1 MQYGD
6 NAVEMERV
14 DSILHHAR
22 VAPDAIALVD
32 LETGRKFTYAKMNE
46 RVNRIAGFL
55 RRHFN
60 VAKGDRVAVLSHNS
74 SDIFEIQFA
83 CWRIGA
89 IFVPINWRLTVSEI
103 EFILSDATPRVLVGD
118 TEFSESLAALV
129 GKLDFFDLVTRGG
142 KESGYERLLKR
153 CQGTPAEAHV
163 ALDDTASLIYTSGTT
178 GRPKGARIT
187 HRMELFTCLN
197 YVSATAITR
206 NAKTLVVLP
215 LFHVGGLNCFPN
227 PIFNLGGTVMVMKTF
242 DPKRFLDILK
252 DPAQGV
258 THVFAV
264 PTIFSMMSQ
273 QPGFD
278 SAKFDHVMCAAVGG
292 AAVPISLL
300 QVLENQ
306 GLPIQQ
312 GWGMTESASMGSML
326 QPDKTREKLGS
337 AGLPVQYVNMRI
349 ADENGR
355 VLPPNAIGELQVK
368 GPSITK
374 GYWNRPEANEK
385 SYIDGWF
392 RTGDAAYLDDEGYL
406 YIVDR
411 WTDMYISGGENVYPA
426 EVENVLAGIE
436 GVLEAAVIGI
446 ANERWGQ
453 VGRAFIVLKAGAAL
467 SPEQVRAVCADRLAK
482 YKIPHEIIFTE
493 SIPHNA
499 AGKILKAELPRGAID
514 AAG

>member
-1 MQYGD
+1 MEMQ
-6 NAVEMERV
+6 RV
-14 DSILHHAR
+14 DSIARHAK
-22 VAPDAIALVD
+22 VAPASTVLVD
-32 LETGRKFTYAKMNE
+32 LETGREFTYAQMNQ
-46 RVNRIAGFL
+46 RVNRIAGSL
-55 RRHFN
+55 QHRFN

-74 SDIFEIQFA
+74 SDVFEIQFA

-89 IFVPINWRLTVSEI
+89 IFVPINWRLTVPEI
-103 EFILSDATPRVLVGD
+103 EFILSDATPRVLIGD
-118 TEFSESLAALV
+118 AEFAETLAALV
-129 GKLDFFDLVTRGG
+129 KKLDFFDLVTRGG
-142 KESGYERLLKR
+142 TESDYERLQQR
-153 CQGTPAEAHV
+153 DQHAPAEIQV

-197 YVSATAITR
+197 YVSATAINR
-206 NAKTLVVLP
+206 KAKTLVVLP

-227 PIFNLGGTVMVMKTF
+227 PIFNLGGTVMVMKAF

-278 SAKFDHVMCAAVGG
+278 SAEFDHVVCAAVGG
-292 AAVPISLL
+292 AAVPIALL
-300 QVLENQ
+300 QVLEKQ

-337 AGLPVQYVNMRI
+337 AGLPVQYVDMRI

-355 VLPPNAIGELQVK
+355 VLPPNAVGELQVK
-368 GPSITK
+368 GPSITE
-374 GYWNRPEANEK
+374 GYWNRPEANQK
-385 SYIDGWF
+385 SFIEGWF

-426 EVENVLAGIE
+426 EVENVLSGID

-446 ANERWGQ
+446 PNERWGQ
-453 VGRAFIVLKAGAAL
+453 VGRAFIVPKPGATL
-467 SPEQVRAVCADRLAK
+467 STQQVRAVCAERLAK
-482 YKIPHEIIFTE
+482 YKIPQEIVFVE

-499 AGKILKAELPRGAID
+499 AGKILKAELPRGALD
-514 AAG
+514 PAA

>member
-1 MQYGD
+1 MQ
-6 NAVEMERV
+6 MQRV
-14 DSILHHAR
+14 DSISHHAR
-22 VAPDAIALVD
+22 VAPGNIALVD
-32 LETGRKFTYAKMNE
+32 LETGREFTYAQMDD
-46 RVNRIAGFL
+46 RVRRIAGFL
-55 RRHFN
+55 QHRFK

-74 SDIFEIQFA
+74 SDVFEIQFA

-89 IFVPINWRLTVSEI
+89 IFVPINWRLTVPEI
-103 EFILSDATPRVLVGD
+103 EFILGDATPRVLIGD
-118 TEFSESLAALV
+118 TEFTDSLAELTRR
-129 GKLDFFDLVTRGG
+129 LDCFELLTRGG
-142 KESGYERLLKR
+142 ANSDYERLVQADQR
-153 CQGTPAEAHV
+153 APGEPHV
-163 ALDDTASLIYTSGTT
+163 ALGDIASLIYTSGTT
-178 GRPKGARIT
+178 GRPKGAQIT

-206 NAKTLVVLP
+206 CAKTLVVLP
-215 LFHVGGLNCFPN
+215 QFHVGGLNCFPN

-242 DPKRFLDILK
+242 DPRRFLDILK
-252 DPAQGV
+252 DPSQRV

-278 SAKFDHVMCAAVGG
+278 TATFDHVVCAAVGG

-300 QVLENQ
+300 QVLEKQ

-326 QPDKTREKLGS
+326 RPHKTREKLGS

-355 VLPPNAIGELQVK
+355 PLPSNTVGELQVK
-368 GPSITK
+368 GPSITE
-374 GYWNRPEANEK
+374 GYWNRPQANAK
-385 SYIDGWF
+385 SYVDGWF

-426 EVENVLAGIE
+426 EVENVLSGIE

-446 ANERWGQ
+446 PNERWGQ
-453 VGRAFIVLKAGAAL
+453 VGRAFIVLKGGASL
-467 SPEQVRAVCADRLAK
+467 SEARVRAVCAERLAR
-482 YKIPHEIIFTE
+482 YKIPYEIFFVG

-499 AGKILKAELPRGAID
+499 AGKILKAELPRDAIHSNR
-514 AAG
+514 